1 MKTVLINVILS
12 VAVVILISLIISDKV
27 LSLLVA
33 GV

>member
-1 MKTVLINVILS
+1 MKTVLINVILF
-12 VAVVILISLIISDKV
+12 VAVVILISLIIGDKV